1 MLDKADFL
9 LRDDIIFL
17 NHGAFGACPKA
28 VFERFQAW
36 QLELER
42 QPVDFL
48 LRRWPQLLAE
58 ARSRIAEYLHVAPSE
73 IVFVSNATDGLSR
86 ALRALPLAPGDEILT
101 TDQEYGAVNRLLEF
115 CAAKTGAAVVRHR
128 VRLPYSS
135 DKAFADALFADVSSN
150 TRAIVISHIT
160 SPSSLIF
167 PIKKICQRAREMGV
181 MTIVDGAHAPGQ
193 VPLDLTAIGAD
204 VYCGNFHKWLCAPK
218 GAAFLHARPEH
229 HEWIEPLVISHG
241 CLPGAGFAQRHDW
254 QGTRD
259 VASFLTVPMAI
270 DYQRDNNWEA
280 VRAACHELAASA
292 QTRLCSRFG
301 LPPLSVDQFAQMV
314 TIPLPDCDAAAVQG
328 RLLEEYRIE
337 APVVNFSGRCGIRV
351 SAQAYNTADDI
362 EKLLSALTALVA

>member
-1 MLDKADFL
+1 MPGKADFL

-48 LRRWPQLLAE
+48 LRRWPQYLAE
-58 ARSRIAEYLHVAPSE
+58 ARSRIAEYLQASPSD

-86 ALRALPLAPGDEILT
+86 AVRALPLAPGDEILT
-101 TDQEYGAVNRLLEF
+101 TDHEYGAVNRLLEF
-115 CAAKTGAAVVRHR
+115 SAAKTGAAIVRHQ

-135 DKAFADALFADVSSN
+135 DEAFVDALFADVSSN
-150 TRAIVISHIT
+150 TRALVISHIT
-160 SPSSLIF
+160 SPTSLVF
-167 PIKKICQRAREMGV
+167 PIKRICQRAREMGL
-181 MTIVDGAHAPGQ
+181 MTIIDGAHAPGQ
-193 VPLDLTAIGAD
+193 LPLDLRAIGAD

-229 HEWIEPLVISHG
+229 HDLIDPLVISHG
-241 CLPGAGFAQRHDW
+241 CLPGGDFAQRHDW

-259 VASFLTVPMAI
+259 VASYLTVPTAI
-270 DYQRDNNWEA
+270 DYQRDNNWDD
-280 VRAACHELAASA
+280 VRAAGHELAASA
-292 QTRLCSRFG
+292 QTRLCSHYG

-314 TIPLPDCDAAAVQG
+314 TIPLPDCDTADVQR
-328 RLLEEYRIE
+328 RLLDEYRIE
-337 APVVNFSGRCGIRV
+337 APVVSFGGRCGIRV
-351 SAQAYNTADDI
+351 SVQAYNTSDDI
-362 EKLLSALTALVA
+362 EQLLRAIRALVG